1 MEKHIL
7 AKMDVTQNS
16 VKQTEQTLF
25 KVFMIYIQSHLKVFT
40 NKILNKLCKMY
51 CMLPKLGYCTEFRER
66 QKNKKNT
73 MGVGSEKFC

>member
-51 CMLPKLGYCTEFRER
+51 CMLPKLGYCAEFHER

>member
-40 NKILNKLCKMY
+40 NKMY
-51 CMLPKLGYCTEFRER
+51 CMLPKLGYCTEFHER